1 LTVQDVQDDE
11 DDEEDISDP
20 EEDTLAGQM
29 AMMRGGKVK
38 PSPVHGGGDGGDG
51 EDEESGSESEYESS
65 SDEDG
70 PRGKKIAPLKRNVG
84 GRVRAINEDSS
95 DSD

>member
-1 LTVQDVQDDE
+1 
-11 DDEEDISDP
+11 
-20 EEDTLAGQM
+20 LAGQM

-38 PSPVHGGGDGGDG
+38 PSGVHGGDDEE
-51 EDEESGSESEYESS
+51 EDEESGSEYESS

-70 PRGKKIAPLKRNVG
+70 PKRNK
-84 GRVRAINEDSS
+84 AINEDSDS

>member
-1 LTVQDVQDDE
+1 
-11 DDEEDISDP
+11 
-20 EEDTLAGQM
+20 M

-38 PSPVHGGGDGGDG
+38 PSGVHGGDDDD
-51 EDEESGSESEYESS
+51 EEESGSEYESS

-70 PRGKKIAPLKRNVG
+70 PRRSK
-84 GRVRAINEDSS
+84 AINEDSDS